1 MSVLTLAARL
11 GRTGTV
17 IAAVIVATVINLLV
31 YVVAWALGATY
42 EFTSAVGA
50 ARVDALTLTGFTAVP
65 LLAGMTM
72 AAVLS
77 RWWRWVIPVA
87 LVVAPVLAIGSVPF
101 MPLAV
106 DFDTASAVA
115 LATAHVVVGA
125 VAVVGLLG
133 LRALSPVPAVEVV
146 AS

>member
-1 MSVLTLAARL
+1 MSATGAARL
-11 GRTGTV
+11 GPTATV
-17 IAAVIVATVINLLV
+17 VATVVTATAINLLV
-31 YVVAWALGATY
+31 YAVGGALGATY
-42 EFTSAVGA
+42 EFTSNGGPT
-50 ARVDALTLTGFTAVP
+50 RVDALTLTGFTAVP
-65 LLAGMTM
+65 LLVGMAV
-72 AAVLS
+72 AALLS

-87 LVVAPVLAIGSVPF
+87 LVAAPVLAIGSVPF

-125 VAVVGLLG
+125 VAAVGLQR
-133 LRALSPVPAVEVV
+133 LRTPSTAPVLEGA